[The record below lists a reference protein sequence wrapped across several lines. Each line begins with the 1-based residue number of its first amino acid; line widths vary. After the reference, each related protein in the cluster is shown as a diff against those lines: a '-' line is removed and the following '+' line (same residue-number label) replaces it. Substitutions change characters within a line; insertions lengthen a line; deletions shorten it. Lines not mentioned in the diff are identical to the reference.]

1 MNNEEKKDPQE
12 NKPTANK
19 EDVEMDKKEQ
29 KEQREEMRDIKVALI
44 TATPLLDLPIKAL
57 SGLLK
62 QESFK
67 DDSQAVYSI
76 DKFNLGENKHK
87 GEFKQEIVEQLVEML
102 RDRDFIGI
110 SAVGFN
116 FDEKVAPLIKELKSG
131 LPDKP
136 IILGG
141 DIATDSAN
149 MERCWQL
156 GIDAMCIGE
165 AEKDLPFLLENWDKR
180 LDPEIKGKI
189 KNFILEDDDVKKI
202 KTGQM
207 SVKSLQNFLTKE
219 EMDKYKT
226 DFTWE
231 DYYILR
237 DDKITE
243 AMPSW
248 MPEAIQHQLPQN
260 ENVLIYAFTRGCP
273 YACDYCDYAT
283 KQEQA
288 DQKFRSKS
296 MEVAVEELKRQKI
309 ELEKARDK
317 QAELGLEGGRG
328 PEPFLVL
335 MNSDTSALS
344 TEQLKKFRDLYKR
357 DVNLPFYCMCSPSSL
372 TPEKIRI
379 LADAGMVHLNVGV
392 QTNQESNER
401 FFRRKQKDDNIVELT
416 RTAKELREEGIDIKL
431 FCDFIIY
438 NPFEDKDQIRKTIEL
453 IKKMEPP
460 FDYIPHTLFLG
471 SGSPLRKKYDKEKEE
486 KGLDKLLE
494 DNKDL
499 GYSNY
504 HDTYRFYSW
513 LKDNKEFVIN
523 TICEFMAGKHGK
535 NEEGKDMLGR
545 LPRLAKD
552 LINWDVLEA
561 DNLLLTAKKEMNKIN
576 DMAKAESYIKE
587 KESQIA
593 EFRKFIDEKLSAV
606 DEKTLSIDFLTNDD
620 ILAYFEKNKN
630 LFINIALTLKDL
642 HPQKFS
648 NENKD
653 KIPYEAE
660 FEDTTTEPIF

>member
-1 MNNEEKKDPQE
+1 MNSGEQKEQEKEPII
-12 NKPTANK
+12 NK
-19 EDVEMDKKEQ
+19 EEMEMDKKKQNEQ
-29 KEQREEMRDIKVALI
+29 QERQREIRVALI

-67 DDSQAVYSI
+67 EDSKVVYDI
-76 DKFNLGENKHK
+76 DKFNLGENKHQ
-87 GEFKQEIVEQLVEML
+87 GEFKQEIIEQLVEKL
-102 RDRDFIGI
+102 KDRDFIGI

-116 FDEKVAPLIKELKSG
+116 FDEKIAPLIKELKNR

-165 AEKDLPFLLENWDKR
+165 AEKDLPFLLENWENR
-180 LDPEIKGKI
+180 RDPEIKRKI

-202 KTGQM
+202 KTGEI
-207 SVKSLQNFLTKE
+207 SAKSLQNFLTKE
-219 EMDKYKT
+219 EMDEYKT
-226 DFTWE
+226 DFTWD
-231 DYYILR
+231 DYYVLK
-237 DDKITE
+237 DEQLVE
-243 AMPSW
+243 ALPKY

-309 ELEKARDK
+309 ELEKAREK
-317 QAELGLEGGRG
+317 QVGLGLDKG

-344 TEQLKKFRDLYKR
+344 TEQLKKFRDLYKK
-357 DVNLPFYCMCSPSSL
+357 DVDLPFYCMCSPSSL

-379 LADAGMVHLNVGV
+379 LADAGMVHLNIGV
-392 QTNQESNER
+392 QTNQESNEK
-401 FFRRKQKDDNIVELT
+401 FFRRRQKDDNIVELT
-416 RTAKELREEGIDIKL
+416 RTAKELGKEGIDIKL

-438 NPFEDKDQIRKTIEL
+438 NPFEDKVQIRKTIEL

-471 SGSPLRKKYDKEKEE
+471 SGSPLRKKYDREKDE

-523 TICEFMAGKHGK
+523 TICEFMAGQHN
-535 NEEGKDMLGR
+535 NEKLGR
-545 LPRLAKD
+545 LPRYAKNLAD
-552 LINWDVLEA
+552 WDVFETN
-561 DNLLLTAKKEMNKIN
+561 NLLSTARKEMRKIDN
-576 DMAKAESYIKE
+576 EAQAESYIKG
-587 KESQIA
+587 KENQIL
-593 EFRKFIDEKLSAV
+593 EFKKFIGEKLSAV

-620 ILAYFEKNKN
+620 MLAYFENRKD
-630 LFINIALTLKDL
+630 LFINVALALKDL
-642 HPQKFS
+642 HPQRFS
-648 NENKD
+648 NENQD
-653 KIPYEAE
+653 KKPYESE
-660 FEDTTTEPIF
+660 FEDTSANPIF

>member
-1 MNNEEKKDPQE
+1 MINKEKKDPQE

-19 EDVEMDKKEQ
+19 EEIEMNKKEQ
-29 KEQREEMRDIKVALI
+29 KEQREEIRDIKVALI

-62 QESFK
+62 QESLK
-67 DDSQAVYSI
+67 EDSRVAYSI
-76 DKFNLGENKHK
+76 DKFNLGENKHQ
-87 GEFKQEIVEQLVEML
+87 GEFKREIIEQLVEKL
-102 RDRDFIGI
+102 KDRDFIGI

-116 FDEKVAPLIKELKSG
+116 FDEKIAPLIKELKNR

-136 IILGG
+136 VILGG

-165 AEKDLPFLLENWDKR
+165 AEKDLPFLLENWDNR
-180 LDPEIKGKI
+180 LNPEIKGKI
-189 KNFILEDDDVKKI
+189 KNFILEDDDVEKI
-202 KTGQM
+202 KTGKI
-207 SVKSLQNFLTKE
+207 SAKSLQNFLTKE
-219 EMDKYKT
+219 EMNEYKT

-231 DYYILR
+231 DYYVLK
-237 DDKITE
+237 DEKIVE
-243 AMPSW
+243 ALPSY

-283 KQEQA
+283 KQEQT

-309 ELEKARDK
+309 ELEKARKK
-317 QAELGLEGGRG
+317 QVELGLDKG

-344 TEQLKKFRDLYKR
+344 TEQLKRFRDLYKK
-357 DVNLPFYCMCSPSSL
+357 DVGLPFYCMCSPSSL
-372 TPEKIRI
+372 TPEKIKI
-379 LADAGMVHLNVGV
+379 LADAGMVHLNIGV
-392 QTNQESNER
+392 QTNQESNEK

-416 RTAKELREEGIDIKL
+416 RTAKELGEEGIDIKL
-431 FCDFIIY
+431 FYDFIIY

-471 SGSPLRKKYDKEKEE
+471 SGSPLRKKYDREKEE

-494 DNKDL
+494 DNTEI

-513 LKDNKEFVIN
+513 LKDNREFVIN
-523 TICEFMAGKHGK
+523 TICEFMAGQHN
-535 NEEGKDMLGR
+535 NEKLGR
-545 LPRLAKD
+545 LPRYAKD
-552 LINWDVLEA
+552 LANWDVFEEN
-561 DNLLLTAKKEMNKIN
+561 NLLSTARKEMKKIN
-576 DMAKAESYIKE
+576 DVTKAESYIKE
-587 KESQIA
+587 KENQIA

-620 ILAYFEKNKN
+620 ILAYFESNKN
-630 LFINIALTLKDL
+630 LFINIALVLKDL
-642 HPQKFS
+642 PHHHQRFS
-648 NENKD
+648 NEK
-653 KIPYEAE
+653 KEKRTYESE
-660 FEDTTTEPIF
+660 FEDTSTNPIF